1 MEDME
6 TNTILK
12 KIYKRTILQYI
23 AYTVGLLVIFV
34 LAVYLAAFFDF
45 QWVYDFDSNI
55 YTFLAF
61 FYNIVKNPLS
71 LLMFMMICLLI
82 SFGFM
87 IYQLY
92 KQTSYYMDALA
103 NASHELLDKNVDYIT
118 LPEELYDI

>member
-1 MEDME
+1 ME

-12 KIYKRTILQYI
+12 KIYKRTLLQYI
-23 AYTVGLLVIFV
+23 AYTVGLLVVFV

-71 LLMFMMICLLI
+71 LLLFLLI
-82 SFGFM
+82 CIVISFAF
-87 IYQLY
+87 IIHHLY
-92 KQTSYYMDALA
+92 K
-103 NASHELLDKNVDYIT
+103 
-118 LPEELYDI
+118 

>member
-1 MEDME
+1 ME

-12 KIYKRTILQYI
+12 KIYKRTLLQYI
-23 AYTVGLLVIFV
+23 AYTVGLLVVFV

-61 FYNIVKNPLS
+61 FYNIVYNIVKNPLS
-71 LLMFMMICLLI
+71 LLIFMMICLLI

-92 KQTSYYMDALA
+92 K
-103 NASHELLDKNVDYIT
+103 
-118 LPEELYDI
+118 

>member
-1 MEDME
+1 ME

-71 LLMFMMICLLI
+71 LLMFMMTI
-82 SFGFM
+82 SHYQKNFM
-87 IYQLY
+87 I
-92 KQTSYYMDALA
+92 
-103 NASHELLDKNVDYIT
+103 
-118 LPEELYDI
+118 